1 MDDTERRAKRVSD
14 ARALKDVPPERSIRL
29 AARLI
34 QAARRVA
41 EAGDRAAI

>member
-1 MDDTERRAKRVSD
+1 MDENERLAKRVAD

-34 QAARRVA
+34 RAAERIG
-41 EAGDRAAI
+41 EAGDRAEL